1 MDGESDDAFRS
12 RETLLDLEEKGNYEI
27 YGQFCI
33 RRHILRN
40 NRSPTIVSADR
51 AIQDSDSSSDESESK
66 PGQSNTI
73 NADHTVE
80 DDIQAAQKELDV
92 IKEASTIQKS
102 NF

>member
-12 RETLLDLEEKGNYEI
+12 RETLLDLEEKENYEI

-51 AIQDSDSSSDESESK
+51 AIQDSDSSSDENESEHD
-66 PGQSNTI
+66 QSVAINT
-73 NADHTVE
+73 DQTVE
-80 DDIQAAQKELDV
+80 DDV
-92 IKEASTIQKS
+92 
-102 NF
+102 